1 MNRSQ
6 VEKILLVLLKIFGFI
21 FFTVVVAFPF
31 YWMILSS
38 FQSLTQLITIPP
50 TFWVPPTGWDFSSYR
65 LVLFEQNFLRY
76 LRNSTLVSC
85 TTVLLTVSLAT
96 LGAYAVTRLQFRG
109 KHLMTRSILLIY
121 MFPAIVLVI
130 PLFVIFSRLHL
141 RDSLVGLIIVYLA
154 QTIPVALYMLKSYFE
169 TLPPDLEEAG
179 LIDGCSRWSVI
190 WRITIPLSLPA
201 MASVALYTFMIAWNE
216 FLFAFIFLDSPSK
229 FTLSRGIIHLAES
242 VHTGQQLLAAAAVVA
257 TIPII
262 ILFLFFERY
271 LVKGLTAG
279 GIKG

>member
-1 MNRSQ
+1 MGRYQ
-6 VEKILLVLLKIFGFI
+6 VEKILLVLMKILGFI

-50 TFWVPPTGWDFSSYR
+50 TFWLPPGEWNFHSYS
-65 LVLFEQNFLRY
+65 LVLFEQEFLRY
-76 LRNSTLVSC
+76 LGNSTLVSLI
-85 TTVLLTVSLAT
+85 TVFLTVALST
-96 LGAYAVTRLQFRG
+96 LGAYAVTRLRFKG
-109 KHLMTRSILLIY
+109 KKLMYRSILLIY
-121 MFPAIVLVI
+121 MFPAIVLVV
-130 PLFVIFSRLHL
+130 PLFVMFSRLHL
-141 RDSLVGLIIVYLA
+141 RDSLFGLIVVYLA

-179 LIDGCSRWSVI
+179 LVDGCSRWSVI

-216 FLFAFIFLDSPSK
+216 FLFAFIFLDTPSK
-229 FTLSRGIIHLAES
+229 FTLSRGIIRLAES
-242 VHTGQQLLAAAAVVA
+242 IHSGQQLLAAAAVIA
-257 TIPII
+257 TVPII
-262 ILFLFFERY
+262 VIFLFFERY

-279 GIKG
+279 AVKG

>member
-1 MNRSQ
+1 MGRYQ
-6 VEKILLVLLKIFGFI
+6 VEKILLVLMKILGFI

-50 TFWVPPTGWDFSSYR
+50 TFWLPPGGWNLHSYS
-65 LVLFEQNFLRY
+65 LVLFEQEFLRY
-76 LRNSTLVSC
+76 LGNSTLVSLI
-85 TTVLLTVSLAT
+85 TVFLTVALST
-96 LGAYAVTRLQFRG
+96 LGAYAVTRLRFKG
-109 KHLMTRSILLIY
+109 KKLMYRSILLIY
-121 MFPAIVLVI
+121 MFPAIVLVV
-130 PLFVIFSRLHL
+130 PLFVMFSRLHL
-141 RDSLVGLIIVYLA
+141 RDSLFGLIVVYLA

-179 LIDGCSRWSVI
+179 LVDGCSRWSVI

-216 FLFAFIFLDSPSK
+216 FLFAFIFLDTPSK
-229 FTLSRGIIHLAES
+229 FTLSRGIIRLAES
-242 VHTGQQLLAAAAVVA
+242 IHSGQQLLAAAAVIA
-257 TIPII
+257 TVPII
-262 ILFLFFERY
+262 VIFLFFERY

-279 GIKG
+279 AVKG